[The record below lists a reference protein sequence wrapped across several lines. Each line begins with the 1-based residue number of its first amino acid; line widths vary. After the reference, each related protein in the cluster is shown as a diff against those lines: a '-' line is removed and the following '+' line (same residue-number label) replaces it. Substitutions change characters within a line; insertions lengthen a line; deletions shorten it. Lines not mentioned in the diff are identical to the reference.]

1 MWCPLALAAALH
13 LHLHLA
19 LTLHLQRCCRPPGPS
34 SPPPLLPSSSPPLL
48 LPSFL
53 RLPVRRPDTQK
64 KLALALTWGGVR
76 YVDLA
81 LEVPGLWYYY
91 MGKDAGAS
99 AAAGG
104 RRRRP
109 DSFYPSMHTHGGGT
123 FKVRTS
129 AAQRQRLLES
139 CPMPSYRRGHSLRG
153 LVEAVRS

>member
-1 MWCPLALAAALH
+1 
-13 LHLHLA
+13 
-19 LTLHLQRCCRPPGPS
+19 
-34 SPPPLLPSSSPPLL
+34 
-48 LPSFL
+48 
-53 RLPVRRPDTQK
+53 
-64 KLALALTWGGVR
+64 
-76 YVDLA
+76 
-81 LEVPGLWYYY
+81 

-123 FKVRTS
+123 LKVRTS

-153 LVEAVRS
+153 LVEAVATRELRATRADIDHIRAVLVQAEMIYHSMHHVTAQVLSNTPSETVGGLAAQVDEGREAQLRILNARTRTQRVLEAWSMVSIPARFAWIV